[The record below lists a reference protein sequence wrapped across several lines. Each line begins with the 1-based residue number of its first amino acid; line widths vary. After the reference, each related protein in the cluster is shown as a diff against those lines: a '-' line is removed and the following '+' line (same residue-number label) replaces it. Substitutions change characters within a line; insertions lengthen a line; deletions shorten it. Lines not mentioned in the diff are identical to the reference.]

1 MPTMPREDRE
11 KCPVKFDAVGSLRK
25 EEQAQKRGGKG
36 EEKGRKKEL
45 EKNAKKMKKSVDKWG
60 GVWYY
65 I

>member
-11 KCPVKFDAVGSLRK
+11 KCPVKFDAVGRLRK

-45 EKNAKKMKKSVDKWG
+45 EKNAKKNEKRR
-60 GVWYY
+60 
-65 I
+65 

>member
-36 EEKGRKKEL
+36 EEKGRKKNL
-45 EKNAKKMKKSVDKWG
+45 KKTQKNEKRR
-60 GVWYY
+60 
-65 I
+65 

>member
-45 EKNAKKMKKSVDKWG
+45 EKNAKKMKKSVDKRVA
-60 GVWYY
+60 VWYY